1 VLETDTG
8 FAKGY
13 GSKIKGESAFSEVYF
28 KLPQL
33 EFTTF

>member
-13 GSKIKGESAFSEVYF
+13 GSKIKGESAFQKFISIYRN
-28 KLPQL
+28 
-33 EFTTF
+33 